1 MSHFS
6 VNKIKLKNPNAQ
18 LLKSTVEQIAKQ
30 LGGEV
35 VSEVRDFGGNVR
47 RDILI
52 GIRTEEISR
61 GIGVKVS
68 PSGEVQIVGDRWGVE
83 SEVRQFEEMLTQT
96 YTSNALALVL
106 RGQGYQ
112 VATQKVG
119 EKMVVRAYA

>member
-1 MSHFS
+1 
-6 VNKIKLKNPNAQ
+6 
-18 LLKSTVEQIAKQ
+18 
-30 LGGEV
+30 

-61 GIGVKVS
+61 GIGIKVS

-83 SEVRQFEEMLTQT
+83 SEVREFEQLLTQT
-96 YTSNALALVL
+96 YTTNALALTL

-112 VATQKVG
+112 VAVQKQQ
-119 EKMVVRAYA
+119 EKMVIHAYA